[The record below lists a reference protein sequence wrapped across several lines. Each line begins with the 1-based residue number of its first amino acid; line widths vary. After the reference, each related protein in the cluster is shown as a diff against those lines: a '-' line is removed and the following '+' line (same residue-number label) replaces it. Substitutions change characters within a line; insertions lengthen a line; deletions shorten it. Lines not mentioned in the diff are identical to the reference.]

1 MTEAEIGGEGYMIEI
16 WENNEWKQYK
26 ILLPYTV
33 NDKKNYDLDNAVVR
47 RYTRDK
53 KIYPPLTPVRL
64 IEGND
69 KSSWIIENCSNERV
83 APNLWKQTI
92 VLIEPIEIFKG
103 YYLDNATVTQPIN
116 PDSHHPKQ
124 SLYDVLTRILK
135 ISPTPRY
142 RQLNGTF
149 IDASGFY
156 DNIIFKQGAWLDKF
170 QVTESPEFVFTE
182 ATRYDALIEIGLFLD
197 MQPKLEF
204 DENGKLVLYFEEL
217 EYLDKQNYTIDKPL
231 IEEMQQPLTNYAS
244 EVVSKISN
252 LNITDTVVYP
262 GEGLG
267 IYPNAPEG
275 SYNITENNAIIT
287 LPHKIQKVVKLEIR
301 FSVNPSYDWID
312 HTEHCL
318 EYGEWSSLPPNTED
332 RGKIY
337 YHFNDNKLQNLRDYF
352 TEQIVKNLDID
363 QSEKP
368 GFVRSMLFRV
378 TYIPIVDTK
387 ITVGNNAPT
396 RHTVI
401 YNQSANIID
410 NKSYAEHLW
419 NYIKRMKHGDYVIS
433 KKYKS
438 FDDIPE
444 VGHLVNGD
452 YVITN
457 ISYSKYPDYYDVTLQ
472 LAKEHTRRAE
482 FIRAK
487 EEIRNWEIPADK
499 TVERMITVK
508 EKIYLR
514 FGSGNEQRDNTTSI
528 VRTSKNVR
536 RILPLLTFDA
546 DPDSGATFWILVKNK
561 DGTTIPL
568 CMTAIDSTFGTSRL
582 FSFKATHNVVIGYSK
597 STSHPEFPTEQVGI
611 VYTDR
616 FGTVDKI
623 TIGITFAQS
632 HAEVYDFAL
641 NYPLTT
647 HDKINEMLNYRATIR
662 LDDLEV
668 QKDAREILGFTY
680 QVELAPEQEEFITH
694 DALGK
699 LLEYDTLDITFLNTK
714 ITTPGAIDQKYI
726 IKSWVVDEVS
736 ILENSITYKLQ
747 QNFDVPQNYK
757 AVALTLTGRGGFIP
771 LVVNNNP
778 NEQTRFQL
786 SENKNIILYLNY

>member
-1 MTEAEIGGEGYMIEI
+1 MTEVEIGGEGYMIEI

-64 IEGND
+64 IEGSD

-142 RQLNGTF
+142 RQLYGTV

-170 QVTESPEFVFTE
+170 QMTESPEFVFTE
-182 ATRYDALIEIGLFLD
+182 ATRYDALVEIGLFLD

-217 EYLDKQNYTIDKPL
+217 EYMAKQNYTIDKPL
-231 IEEMQQPLTNYAS
+231 IEEVQQPLTNYAS

-252 LNITDTVVYP
+252 LNITDAVVYP

-275 SYNITENNAIIT
+275 SYNITEDNAIIT
-287 LPHKIQKVVKLEIR
+287 LPHKIQRVVKLEIR

-337 YHFNDNKLQNLRDYF
+337 YHYNDNKLQNLRSYF
-352 TEQIVKNLDID
+352 TEQITKNPFID
-363 QSEKP
+363 NP
-368 GFVRSMLFRV
+368 HGFVRGLLFRV

-387 ITVGNNAPT
+387 ITVGNGAST
-396 RHTVI
+396 HHTVI
-401 YNQSANIID
+401 YNQSGNIID
-410 NKSYAEHLW
+410 NRAYAEHLR
-419 NYIKRMKHGDYVIS
+419 NYIKRMKHGDYVVTQR
-433 KKYKS
+433 YNN
-438 FDDIPE
+438 FREIPE
-444 VGHLVNGD
+444 VGHLVNGE

-457 ISYSKYPDYYDVTLQ
+457 ISYSKYPTYYDVTLQ

-508 EKIYLR
+508 EKMYLR
-514 FGSGNEQRDNTTSI
+514 FGAGDRQIENKTSI
-528 VRTSKNVR
+528 VRDTPSIR
-536 RILPLLTFDA
+536 RLIPVLA
-546 DPDSGATFWILVKNK
+546 NDPNPRTGATFWLLVKTA
-561 DGTTIPL
+561 DGSTIPL
-568 CMTAIDSTFGTSRL
+568 CMTAVDSTFGTSRL
-582 FSFKATHNVVIGYSK
+582 FSFKAPHNVVMGQSK
-597 STSHPEFPTEQVGI
+597 STSAPELPTKQVGV

-616 FGTVDKI
+616 FGAVESMD
-623 TIGITFAQS
+623 IGISFSQS
-632 HAEVYDFAL
+632 HNEIYDFAL
-641 NYPLTT
+641 NYPLST
-647 HDKINEMLNYRATIR
+647 HSKVNEMLNYRITIR

-668 QKDAREILGFTY
+668 QKDPREILGFIY
-680 QVELAPEQEEFITH
+680 QLELAPENGEFIGP
-694 DALGK
+694 DALGR
-699 LLEYDTLDITFLNTK
+699 LRESDTLRIAFLSTK
-714 ITTPGAIDQKYI
+714 ITTPGAIDYRHI
-726 IKSWVVDEVS
+726 IRSRRVS
-736 ILENSITYKLQ
+736 
-747 QNFDVPQNYK
+747 DVTRYRDTIVYRLPDSFNVPDNYE
-757 AVALTLTGRGGFIP
+757 AVALVLNTLDGHMP
-771 LVVNNNP
+771 LIVNNSP
-778 NEQTRFQL
+778 NEQTRLQL
-786 SENKNIILYLNY
+786 SENKSIVLYLNY